1 MKLRFFHKLFGLALG
16 LALAV
21 LGVST
26 LTFFLTAEDTLV
38 RGLGEEAIERAR
50 AGVGEL
56 QSGDFDGVFKGSN
69 ERSEEWQ
76 RLVSSLAQLQS
87 RLGPAGV
94 ENVYVLALR
103 NGTLFVVGDP
113 TGDDPPFTVRDTVYV
128 ELKRRVLA
136 NGVADYTR
144 TPYTDEY
151 GTWISGYAPIRSGRD
166 RVVAILGADLPLG
179 AFPLAST
186 IVARTLTFS
195 LLPALLL
202 AALASAIFSRRLT
215 RPVRQITAGLHRV
228 QQADF
233 DTGLAITS
241 GDEFGDI
248 AEAFNQMTGE
258 LAEKAQLRDMFNQ
271 SVSADVAE
279 QMLSGEIGI
288 GGEVREVTVLFCDIR
303 GFTQL
308 SESMA
313 ARNVIEMLND
323 YLSALLPCVE
333 AHGGMVEKLAGDE
346 IYAVF
351 GAPLDLEDDALSA
364 VQCSL
369 AMESALQK
377 FNAVRLKKSETEL
390 AFGIGINSGAVVAGN
405 LGTENRRNYSVLGNT
420 VNVGAR
426 LCNSAAPGQIM
437 ISRSTYLRVKDHFEL
452 NPLSPLEVKGITFP
466 LDVFEVISAKES

>member
-56 QSGDFDGVFKGSN
+56 QTGDFDGVFKGSN

-279 QMLSGEIGI
+279 QMLSGDSAWDH
-288 GGEVREVTVLFCDIR
+288 VT
-303 GFTQL
+303 
-308 SESMA
+308 
-313 ARNVIEMLND
+313 
-323 YLSALLPCVE
+323 P
-333 AHGGMVEKLAGDE
+333 
-346 IYAVF
+346 
-351 GAPLDLEDDALSA
+351 
-364 VQCSL
+364 
-369 AMESALQK
+369 
-377 FNAVRLKKSETEL
+377 
-390 AFGIGINSGAVVAGN
+390 
-405 LGTENRRNYSVLGNT
+405 
-420 VNVGAR
+420 
-426 LCNSAAPGQIM
+426 
-437 ISRSTYLRVKDHFEL
+437 
-452 NPLSPLEVKGITFP
+452 
-466 LDVFEVISAKES
+466 